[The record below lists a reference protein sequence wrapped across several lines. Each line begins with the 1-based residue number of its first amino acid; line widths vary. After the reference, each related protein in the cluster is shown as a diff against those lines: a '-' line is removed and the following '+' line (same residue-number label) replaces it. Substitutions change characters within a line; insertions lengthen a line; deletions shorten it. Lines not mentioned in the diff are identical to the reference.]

1 MMRWTISP
9 SGSFSACLR
18 PQPVSLA
25 PAPPDARAS
34 RMQLHTSWRLGY
46 AKTKMGMLRAI
57 EIRLQDL
64 EEQVGAVDSR
74 SRDVCVLSLLQ
85 LVSLESCV
93 KKRKM
98 LRARAIQQALQKLL
112 GGVESLD
119 IAGVPCDF

>member
-1 MMRWTISP
+1 
-9 SGSFSACLR
+9 
-18 PQPVSLA
+18 
-25 PAPPDARAS
+25 
-34 RMQLHTSWRLGY
+34 MQLHTSWRLGY

-85 LVSLESCV
+85 LMLLESCL

-119 IAGVPCDF
+119 IAGVPCDL